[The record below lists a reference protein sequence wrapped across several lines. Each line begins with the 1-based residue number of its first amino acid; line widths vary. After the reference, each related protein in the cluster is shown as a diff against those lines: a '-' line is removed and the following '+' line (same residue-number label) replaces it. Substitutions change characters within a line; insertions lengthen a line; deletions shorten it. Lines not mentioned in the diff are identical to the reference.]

1 MRERVEQYVL
11 QHELISP
18 GDKVLIGL
26 SGGGDSVAL
35 LHILKSLC
43 ARLDFTIC
51 AAHLN
56 HGIRGEAA
64 HEDAEFAAPLAE
76 ALRGCRF
83 RVADLCGR
91 VREVPACCQIA
102 DDLCALLGEQEI

>member
-1 MRERVEQYVL
+1 MIRVKFRFGTANRKEMSWMSETSALMDTLRQEGV
-11 QHELISP
+11 SP
-18 GDKVLIGL
+18 D
-26 SGGGDSVAL
+26 L
-35 LHILKSLC
+35 LR
-43 ARLDFTIC
+43 AVEEYRT
-51 AAHLN
+51 AH
-56 HGIRGEAA
+56 
-64 HEDAEFAAPLAE
+64 PLAE

>member
-1 MRERVEQYVL
+1 MRPS
-11 QHELISP
+11 HT
-18 GDKVLIGL
+18 
-26 SGGGDSVAL
+26 DSM
-35 LHILKSLC
+35 
-43 ARLDFTIC
+43 
-51 AAHLN
+51 
-56 HGIRGEAA
+56 
-64 HEDAEFAAPLAE
+64 DAEFAAPLAE

>member
-1 MRERVEQYVL
+1 MPGIDGIYVG
-11 QHELISP
+11 P
-18 GDKVLIGL
+18 FDL
-26 SGGGDSVAL
+26 STALGKPAQFDDPEIKDAIRHIQGVCRDAAVYTDSM
-35 LHILKSLC
+35 
-43 ARLDFTIC
+43 
-51 AAHLN
+51 
-56 HGIRGEAA
+56 
-64 HEDAEFAAPLAE
+64 DAEFAAPLAE